1 MEEHRNQSDTDAL
14 LEELLRETD
23 GSAPEDPDAAASEPA
38 PEASGEP
45 VPDPTRDAPAPE
57 EQQTPDAEKT
67 QSFQSVKPMQG
78 ETAEGKREKHGT
90 EHPRKRT
97 APPKGKHAKH
107 GTASS
112 KHGREH
118 APAKKRRRTN
128 LPFVLVWTTIVVA
141 ISVVLSV
148 GLLAIGKDM
157 YAVNKDT
164 TEKIINV
171 PENATTDQIAQ
182 MLYEEDIIRIPK
194 MYRLVSKLNGS
205 DGKYVAGEHVVSAS
219 MSYETLTSTLTKP
232 VKAETVRV
240 TFPEGITMQDAAKLL
255 EENKVC
261 EASRFIYFFNIADY
275 KYDIFEK
282 MPKSSDLKFYQ
293 HEGYLFPDTYEFYV
307 GMDPEL
313 VCQKIFMRTNE
324 IISEGELEDLD
335 MTYYERMEELDISLD
350 ELMTLASMIQRE
362 ASSESSM
369 KLVSSVF
376 WNRLHDAETFPKLQS
391 DPTSKYVE
399 DVIKPNISVANDAIY
414 EAYDTYKCN
423 GLPAGAICNPGR
435 MAIEAALE
443 PTESAFYYF
452 CADTETGEIY
462 YAKTDAEH
470 EANLE
475 AIRNHTK
482 PGDNLDAEAGQE
494 KPDEDDNA
502 E

>member
-14 LEELLRETD
+14 LEELLRETEEHTPAEPD
-23 GSAPEDPDAAASEPA
+23 QPPVPEKPGECPA
-38 PEASGEP
+38 EP
-45 VPDPTRDAPAPE
+45 VSDPEPE
-57 EQQTPDAEKT
+57 PESDMEKT
-67 QSFQSVKPMQG
+67 QSFQSVKHAQEEHAG
-78 ETAEGKREKHGT
+78 AKQEKHAP
-90 EHPRKRT
+90 EHPRKRP
-97 APPKGKHAKH
+97 AANSAKGKQPKQPHPSAKH
-107 GTASS
+107 G
-112 KHGREH
+112 RVH
-118 APAKKRRRTN
+118 AQGKKRRRTN

-157 YAVNKDT
+157 YAVDKDT

-182 MLYEEDIIRIPK
+182 MLYEEDIIRIPR

-240 TFPEGITMQDAAKLL
+240 TFPEGITMLDAAKLL

-275 KYDIFEK
+275 NYDIFKK

-324 IISEGELEDLD
+324 IISEGKLEDLD
-335 MTYYERMEELDISLD
+335 MTYSERMEELDISLD

-362 ASSESSM
+362 ASSVSSM

-376 WNRLHDAETFPKLQS
+376 WNRLNDAETFPRLQS

-414 EAYDTYKCN
+414 EAYDTYKCI

-435 MAIEAALE
+435 DAIEAALD
-443 PTESAFYYF
+443 PTDSAFYYF

-482 PGDNLDAEAGQE
+482 PSDNLDAEAGQE
-494 KPDEDDNA
+494 RPDEDDDA